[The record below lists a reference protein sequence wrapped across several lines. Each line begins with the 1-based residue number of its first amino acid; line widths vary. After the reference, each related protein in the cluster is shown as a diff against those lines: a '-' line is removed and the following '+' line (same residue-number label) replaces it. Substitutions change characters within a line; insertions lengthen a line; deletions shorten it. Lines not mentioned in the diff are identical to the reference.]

1 MTNNVIYKKKVLKYW
16 AIFKINLRARVAFF
30 INVVARSL
38 ALVFRIW
45 MYSQLFIAGY
55 HSLEKTTIGSFTI
68 GMTVWTIMF
77 TQCFRSA
84 TRPRVFETINDEVKS
99 GGIAYTLIKPLS
111 FILFHYC
118 GFMGRML
125 PGIATNLLVGVFLA
139 YFFIGLIPI
148 TLSGIVAGVLLLF
161 LGYTLDFL
169 INLIIGLTAFWY
181 ENNEPF
187 DKIYQHTQ
195 YVLGGL
201 IVPVALFPD
210 TLKIFAEYLP
220 FSHLYYSASRIFVCF
235 DEHLFI
241 TFLLI
246 QSCWI
251 LFCGLLALILYTRGI
266 RHVVLQGG

>member
-1 MTNNVIYKKKVLKYW
+1 MIFNKKILKYW
-16 AIFKINLRARVAFF
+16 AVFKINLRARTAFL
-30 INVVARSL
+30 INIFARSG
-38 ALVFRIW
+38 ALIFRIW

-55 HSLEKTTIGSFTI
+55 NALGKSSIGNLTIV
-68 GMTVWTIMF
+68 MTVWTIMF

-125 PGIATNLLVGVFLA
+125 PGMMTNLLVGVLLA
-139 YFFIGLIPI
+139 YFFIGLLPI
-148 TLSGIVAGVLLLF
+148 TLSGILAGMLLLF
-161 LGYTLDFL
+161 FGYTLDFL
-169 INLIIGLTAFWY
+169 INLIIGLAAFWY

-195 YVLGGL
+195 YIFGGV

-210 TLKIFAEYLP
+210 TLKIIAEYLP
-220 FSHLYYSASRIFVCF
+220 FSHLYYSASRILVGF
-235 DEHLFI
+235 DANLFI

-246 QSCWI
+246 QISWI
-251 LFCGLLALILYTRGI
+251 LFCGLLALVLYKRGI
-266 RHVVLQGG
+266 RHVALQGG